1 MPVQHGVDL
10 GVEAVIIKTQENE
23 SLWSKVDALGEPA
36 RSLLILT
43 YQEGMTSQEI
53 ADVMGY
59 KTAEVV
65 RQLRKRAIDK
75 LR

>member
-1 MPVQHGVDL
+1 MPVPHDVDK
-10 GVEAVIIKTQENE
+10 GIEATMIASQENE

-36 RSLLILT
+36 RSLIILT

-59 KTAEVV
+59 KSPEVV
-65 RQLRKRAIDK
+65 RQLRKRALDK

>member
-1 MPVQHGVDL
+1 MPILHDVDL
-10 GVEAVIIKTQENE
+10 GVEAQIIKTQETE
-23 SLWSKVDALGEPA
+23 SLWSKVNALGEPA

-59 KTAEVV
+59 KTPEVV